1 MAPEVLDR
9 VPNLLLILSGIYAVM
24 GLLSVYLIRQPTDDW
39 VAKKIKLGE
48 EKNAEKT
55 KSVSSSKSTNGF
67 AAISTEESPKK
78 IQKEVQFMSP
88 VSPVF
93 YTEAT
98 VVKSLSLI

>member
-1 MAPEVLDR
+1 MDPEVLDR

-48 EKNAEKT
+48 AKNAGKT
-55 KSVSSSKSTNGF
+55 KSVSDAKSSNGF

-78 IQKEVQFMSP
+78 IQKEVPFFQMLSVIYRQSP
-88 VSPVF
+88 LFFVF
-93 YTEAT
+93 
-98 VVKSLSLI
+98 S